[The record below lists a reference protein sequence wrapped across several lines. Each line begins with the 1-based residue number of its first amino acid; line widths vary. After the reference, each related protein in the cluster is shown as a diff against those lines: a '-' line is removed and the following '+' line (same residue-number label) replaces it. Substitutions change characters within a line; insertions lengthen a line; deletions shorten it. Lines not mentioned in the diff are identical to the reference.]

1 MRKIN
6 NYKENTMVLDTIADY
21 QKLYAELVANSNG
34 VKLDLFHAVHNALH
48 PICDTYLNWDK
59 DAEMLRDKR
68 GNLYQPEMDK
78 WAMAEFAKV
87 KSLLAELREMNVPD
101 FTASTI
107 HQTETEFLSYLEM
120 CLVLRYRPLLAHSWR
135 VEYR

>member
-1 MRKIN
+1 MKIR

-21 QKLYAELVANSNG
+21 QKLYAELVAKSNG
-34 VKLDLFHAVHNALH
+34 VKLDLFHAVHNAIH
-48 PICDTYLNWDK
+48 PITSTYLNWDNS
-59 DAEMLRDKR
+59 EPMLTDKNGR
-68 GNLYQPEMDK
+68 MYQPEMDK

>member
-1 MRKIN
+1 MKIR

-21 QKLYAELVANSNG
+21 KKLYADLVAKSNG
-34 VKLDLFHAVHNALH
+34 VKLDLFHAVHNAIH
-48 PICDTYLNWDK
+48 PLTSTYLNWDNT
-59 DAEMLRDKR
+59 EPMLTDKHGR
-68 GNLYQPEMDK
+68 NYQPEMDK
-78 WAMAEFAKV
+78 WAIAELAKV

>member
-21 QKLYAELVANSNG
+21 KKLYAELVANSNG
-34 VKLDLFHAVHNALH
+34 NNLDLFHAVHNTLH
-48 PICDTYLNWDK
+48 PICSTYLNWDK
-59 DAEMLRDKR
+59 DAEMLTDKR

-87 KSLLAELREMNVPD
+87 KSLLAELREMRVPE
-101 FTASTI
+101 FQTSYF
-107 HQTETEFLSYLEM
+107 HKTETQFLSYLQM

>member
-1 MRKIN
+1 MKIR

-21 QKLYAELVANSNG
+21 QKLYADLVANSNG
-34 VKLDLFHAVHNALH
+34 NNLDLFHAVHNAIH
-48 PICDTYLNWDK
+48 PITSTYLNWDNS
-59 DAEMLRDKR
+59 EPMLTDKHGR
-68 GNLYQPEMDK
+68 SYQPEMDK

-87 KSLLAELREMNVPD
+87 KSLLAELREMNVPE
-101 FTASTI
+101 FRTSYF
-107 HQTETEFLSYLEM
+107 HKTETEFLSYLEM